1 MAITKEQLKTIN
13 FFQVKGKAELI
24 RPVGDDIIF
33 TAAGSHIY
41 INGMH
46 LINTEFIDLEFFK
59 KYMERVIHGKK
70 KQNKQEYGGKEAE

>member
-1 MAITKEQLKTIN
+1 MAITKEQLKKIK
-13 FFQVKGKAELI
+13 FVQLKGKAELI

-46 LINTEFIDLEFFK
+46 LINTEFIDLDFFK
-59 KYMERVIHGKK
+59 KYIEKVIHGKK
-70 KQNKQEYGGKEAE
+70 KHNKATHGKEAK

>member
-1 MAITKEQLKTIN
+1 MAITKEQLKKIN
-13 FFQVKGKAELI
+13 FVQLKGKAELI

-46 LINTEFIDLEFFK
+46 LINTEFIDLDYFK
-59 KYMERVIHGKK
+59 LYIERVIHGKK
-70 KQNKQEYGGKEAE
+70 KQNKQQYGKEA